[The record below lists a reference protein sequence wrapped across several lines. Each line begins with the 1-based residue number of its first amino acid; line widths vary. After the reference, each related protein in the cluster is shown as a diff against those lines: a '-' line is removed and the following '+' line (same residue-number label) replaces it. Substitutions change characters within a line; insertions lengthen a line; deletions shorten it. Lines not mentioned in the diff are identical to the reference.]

1 VIAFL
6 WGLVAVAAIGDWI
19 GVALDATWSRW
30 ITKPGVMV
38 ALIAVVLVGADH
50 LSTATLAWLV
60 VAFALC
66 LAGDVFLLL
75 PERFFLAGLASFLL
89 GHVAYIVVF
98 LLVGTTSWW
107 AFAAVAGAA
116 ALRAT
121 AGGRIL
127 ASTSD
132 RMRRPVL
139 AYLLVI
145 SLMAIA
151 AWATGEPWLMLGAA
165 LFVASDTVLGWNRF
179 VESRKWMDLTVI
191 VTYHLAQ
198 ISFAVWAV
206 TR

>member
-1 VIAFL
+1 MAFL
-6 WGLVAVAAIGDWI
+6 WALVALAAVGDWI
-19 GVALDATWSRW
+19 GVAVRATWSRW

-38 ALIAVVLVGADH
+38 ALIAVVLVGGDH
-50 LSTATLAWLV
+50 LSTSTRAWLV

-75 PERFFLAGLASFLL
+75 PEGVFLFGLGSFLL
-89 GHVAYIVVF
+89 GHVAFVVVF

-121 AGGRIL
+121 AGGQIL
-127 ASTSD
+127 AATSD
-132 RMRRPVL
+132 RLRRPVL

-151 AWATGEPWLMLGAA
+151 AWATGEPWLMLGAT
-165 LFVASDTVLGWNRF
+165 LFVVSDTILGWNRF
-179 VESRKWMDLTVI
+179 VDPRRWMDLAVI

>member
-1 VIAFL
+1 MAVL
-6 WGLVAVAAIGDWI
+6 WALVAVAAIGDWV
-19 GVALDATWSRW
+19 GVALDARWPRW

-38 ALIAVVLVGADH
+38 ALIAVVVVGADQ
-50 LSTATLAWLV
+50 LSGATLAWLV

-121 AGGRIL
+121 AGGHIL
-127 ASTSD
+127 DATSD
-132 RMRRPVL
+132 SMRRPVL

-151 AWATGEPWLMLGAA
+151 AWATGEPWLMLGAT

-179 VESRKWMDLTVI
+179 VDPRRWMDVVVI

-198 ISFAVWAV
+198 ISFAIWAV

>member
-1 VIAFL
+1 VTVLL
-6 WGLVAVAAIGDWI
+6 WTIVVVAAISDWV
-19 GVALDATWSRW
+19 GVVVGATRSRW
-30 ITKPGVMV
+30 ISKPAVMV
-38 ALIAVVLVGADH
+38 ALIGVVLVGGDA
-50 LSTATLAWLV
+50 LPTATRAWLV

-75 PERFFLAGLASFLL
+75 PAGLFLFGL
-89 GHVAYIVVF
+89 
-98 LLVGTTSWW
+98 
-107 AFAAVAGAA
+107 AFVAVAGAA

-127 ASTSD
+127 AATEA

-179 VESRKWMDLTVI
+179 VDPRKWMDITVI

-198 ISFAVWAV
+198 ISFAIWAV
-206 TR
+206 TP

>member
-1 VIAFL
+1 MVLL
-6 WGLVAVAAIGDWI
+6 WALVALAAAGDWI
-19 GVALDATWSRW
+19 GVAVRATWSRW

-38 ALIAVVLVGADH
+38 ALIAVVLVGGDH
-50 LSTATLAWLV
+50 LSTSTRAWLV

-75 PERFFLAGLASFLL
+75 PEGVFLFGLGSFLL
-89 GHVAYIVVF
+89 GHVAFIVVF

-121 AGGRIL
+121 AGGQIL
-127 ASTSD
+127 AATSD
-132 RMRRPVL
+132 RLRRPVL

-151 AWATGEPWLMLGAA
+151 AWATGEPWLMLGAT
-165 LFVASDTVLGWNRF
+165 LFVVSDTILGWNRF
-179 VESRKWMDLTVI
+179 VDPRRWMDLAVI

-206 TR
+206 SR

>member
-1 VIAFL
+1 MPIS
-6 WGLVAVAAIGDWI
+6 
-19 GVALDATWSRW
+19 SR
-30 ITKPGVMV
+30 PRR
-38 ALIAVVLVGADH
+38 AR
-50 LSTATLAWLV
+50 WLV

-75 PERFFLAGLASFLL
+75 PEGFFLLGLASFLL
-89 GHVAYIVVF
+89 GHVAFIVVF
-98 LLVGTTSWW
+98 LLAGTTSWW

-116 ALRAT
+116 GLRAT
-121 AGGRIL
+121 VGGRIL
-127 ASTSD
+127 DATSD

-151 AWATGEPWLMLGAA
+151 AWATGEPWLMAGAA
-165 LFVASDTVLGWNRF
+165 LFVASDTMLGWNRF
-179 VESRKWMDLTVI
+179 VAARRWMGLAVI

-198 ISFAVWAV
+198 VSFAVWAV

>member
-1 VIAFL
+1 
-6 WGLVAVAAIGDWI
+6 
-19 GVALDATWSRW
+19 
-30 ITKPGVMV
+30 M
-38 ALIAVVLVGADH
+38 
-50 LSTATLAWLV
+50 WLV

-75 PERFFLAGLASFLL
+75 PEGFFLAGLASFLL

-121 AGGRIL
+121 VGGRIL

-132 RMRRPVL
+132 QLRRPVL
-139 AYLLVI
+139 AYLVAI

-151 AWATGEPWLMLGAA
+151 AWATGEPWLMVGAA

-179 VESRKWMDLTVI
+179 VESRKWMGLTVI